1 MKTHSR
7 FLSVSATACAWL
19 LLSSASAL
27 AQAST
32 VGQWS
37 AVQNWPIVAVHS
49 HLLPTGKILFWAYSD
64 GIYLWDPAT
73 AVVTSAPNAGRNVF
87 CAGESFLADGRLFVA
102 GGHIRN
108 NIGLASASI
117 YDPIANNWTAVPNM
131 NAGRWYPSA
140 TTLANGDVLV
150 TSGDNKHR
158 VNQLPQVYQV
168 ANNTWRNLSSAQ
180 LSITLY
186 PRTFLAPN
194 GKVFFATSTS
204 RYLDT
209 SGAGAWTTVGN
220 RIHAGRDNYGSA
232 ALYADGKIIFVG
244 GGDPPTATCEV
255 IDLNAPTPTWTATD
269 SMATP
274 RRQNNV
280 TLLPDGQLLVT
291 GGSSAAGFNEPSGAV
306 HIAEIWNPATG
317 LWSTMASCTRY
328 RGYHSTAVLLPD
340 GRVLSAGGDNEPNA
354 EVYSPPYLFNGAR
367 PTITS
372 APASVTYGQT
382 FSVSTPDAAGI
393 TKVTWTRIGSLT
405 HAQNWDQRINV
416 LPFTSG
422 SGALNVTAPSNP
434 NLCPPGHYLLWILNG
449 GGVPSV
455 AKIVRIN

>member
-1 MKTHSR
+1 
-7 FLSVSATACAWL
+7 
-19 LLSSASAL
+19 
-27 AQAST
+27 
-32 VGQWS
+32 
-37 AVQNWPIVAVHS
+37 
-49 HLLPTGKILFWAYSD
+49 
-64 GIYLWDPAT
+64 
-73 AVVTSAPNAGRNVF
+73 
-87 CAGESFLADGRLFVA
+87 
-102 GGHIRN
+102 
-108 NIGLASASI
+108 
-117 YDPIANNWTAVPNM
+117 M

-150 TSGDNKHR
+150 TSGDNRHR

-232 ALYADGKIIFVG
+232 ALLADGKIIFVG

-255 IDLNAPTPTWTATD
+255 IDLNAPTPTWTATG

-416 LPFTSG
+416 LSFTSG

-449 GGVPSV
+449 SGVPSA